1 MAQGKPR
8 DRKRERLWRRHLRE
22 QQLSGLTARDFC
34 SLHQLAESTFHFWRR
49 EIARRDDE
57 QQQATSAHREPASDR
72 LISRATEP
80 AFVPVSLA
88 APPRHAESAIDI
100 RLSNGQ
106 RLRVRDGCDRQLLTD
121 VVAVLEGR
129 SC

>member
-8 DRKRERLWRRHLRE
+8 DQKRERLWRRHLRE

-57 QQQATSAHREPASDR
+57 QQQATSAHREPSYRSAWQRHHVTLSQPSTSGSATASDC
-72 LISRATEP
+72 ACVT
-80 AFVPVSLA
+80 A
-88 APPRHAESAIDI
+88 AIG
-100 RLSNGQ
+100 N
-106 RLRVRDGCDRQLLTD
+106 C
-121 VVAVLEGR
+121 
-129 SC
+129 